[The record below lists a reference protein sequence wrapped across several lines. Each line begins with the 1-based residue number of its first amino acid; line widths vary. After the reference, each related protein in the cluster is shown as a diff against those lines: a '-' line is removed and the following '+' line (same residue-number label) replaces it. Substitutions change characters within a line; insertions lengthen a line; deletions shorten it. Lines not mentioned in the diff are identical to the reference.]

1 MFTKTHFLVA
11 FKASKIDFGI
21 VSAHL
26 LSLHIVHSKNK
37 TVCIETPCLSG
48 GLSIDSF
55 FWGHSEDRTLWV
67 FILDTMINLPRDTI
81 YSFISF

>member
-26 LSLHIVHSKNK
+26 LSLHIVHSKKK
-37 TVCIETPCLSG
+37 TLSG

-55 FWGHSEDRTLWV
+55 FRGHSEDRTLWM